1 MRPLI
6 MDFPEDSHV
15 AKLGTQYMFG
25 NAFLVAP
32 VLEEEWTAGMSTY
45 RKVSG
50 MISDRGKGDW
60 WRVP

>member
-1 MRPLI
+1 

-50 MISDRGKGDW
+50 MISGPGK
-60 WRVP
+60 R